1 MGCILAPTHVPPDN
15 MSERT
20 SPRDM
25 TLVPVLVDPT
35 TRDRLNM
42 LAEMTGQHQA
52 EAAGSL
58 LADLLDDQEFWDGV
72 KDSRGLNLN

>member
-1 MGCILAPTHVPPDN
+1 
-15 MSERT
+15 
-20 SPRDM
+20 
-25 TLVPVLVDPT
+25 
-35 TRDRLNM
+35 M

>member
-1 MGCILAPTHVPPDN
+1 
-15 MSERT
+15 
-20 SPRDM
+20 M
-25 TLVPVLVDPT
+25 TLVPVLVDPA

-42 LAEMTGQHQA
+42 LAELTGQHQA

-72 KDSRGLNLN
+72 QNSAGLKLN